1 MNNVVDKFLLE
12 GDKFMLEMYLRQQE
26 FTYIPSGLF
35 TKTNKNT
42 KIHRNNKL
50 DKV

>member
-1 MNNVVDKFLLE
+1 
-12 GDKFMLEMYLRQQE
+12 MLEMHLRQQE
-26 FTYIPSGLF
+26 ITYIPSGLF